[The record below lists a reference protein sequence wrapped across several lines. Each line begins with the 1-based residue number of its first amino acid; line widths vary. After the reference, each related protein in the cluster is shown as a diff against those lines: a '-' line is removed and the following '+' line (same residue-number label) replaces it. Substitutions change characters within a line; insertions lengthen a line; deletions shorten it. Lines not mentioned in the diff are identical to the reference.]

1 MAAAL
6 WLGSTLAVA
15 LHLARRGAR
24 SATVLRRH
32 RGLVTGCFTVV
43 AASGLVTVAVQVSPG
58 DLLTSGYGLLVV
70 ASAVLLAAA
79 GVAAHR
85 IRVRTSRGGPRAAVA
100 VLATEGVLL
109 AAASGVGTGL
119 IRVFPP
125 EAQAYTTTRLV
136 YLIGYELPPR
146 LTAADLALFWRWD
159 VVFGTLA
166 TLAACWYL
174 CAVRRLRR
182 GGVPWPVGRAA
193 FWLAG
198 CLVLLV
204 ATSSGIGAYAA
215 AVFSVHM
222 GQHMLLATLV
232 PVLLVV
238 GNGLGLALACGAH
251 ARVVERRAAGFW
263 PSPRSHSCWLSGT
276 TPPPLAAFRRTAS
289 CWPDSSPRLC
299 RARPAS
305 TRSISAA

>member
-79 GVAAHR
+79 GWLRTGSGCARAA
-85 IRVRTSRGGPRAAVA
+85 VGPRAAVA

-125 EAQAYTTTRLV
+125 EAQ
-136 YLIGYELPPR
+136 P
-146 LTAADLALFWRWD
+146 
-159 VVFGTLA
+159 
-166 TLAACWYL
+166 
-174 CAVRRLRR
+174 
-182 GGVPWPVGRAA
+182 
-193 FWLAG
+193 
-198 CLVLLV
+198 
-204 ATSSGIGAYAA
+204 
-215 AVFSVHM
+215 
-222 GQHMLLATLV
+222 
-232 PVLLVV
+232 
-238 GNGLGLALACGAH
+238 
-251 ARVVERRAAGFW
+251 
-263 PSPRSHSCWLSGT
+263 
-276 TPPPLAAFRRTAS
+276 TPPPCWCTSSATS
-289 CWPDSSPRLC
+289 CRLG
-299 RARPAS
+299 
-305 TRSISAA
+305 